1 MGLRTTARDV
11 LKKVFGESF
20 YGELRGVYRNARYGD
35 RSKLEGR
42 VSMDLKHEAP
52 EPQWK
57 EVGASTYKWVS
68 PEQVQEAL
76 PEVVLQPQVATKD
89 PETDSNEEQTR
100 PLL

>member
-57 EVGASTYKWVS
+57 EVGASTYKWVPAS
-68 PEQVQEAL
+68 QVHEAL
-76 PEVVLQPQVATKD
+76 PDVVKL
-89 PETDSNEEQTR
+89 S
-100 PLL
+100 LIHI